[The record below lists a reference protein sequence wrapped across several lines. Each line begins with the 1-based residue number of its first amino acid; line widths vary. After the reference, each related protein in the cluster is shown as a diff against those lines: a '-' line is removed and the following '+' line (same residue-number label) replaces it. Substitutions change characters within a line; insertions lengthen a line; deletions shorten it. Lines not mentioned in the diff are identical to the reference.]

1 MSLTPYLDL
10 IRFNRP
16 IGWLVLL
23 WPTLIALFI
32 GAGGWPGWHLFVV
45 FCLGVFL
52 TRSAGCAINDFA
64 DRHWDG
70 QVERTKDR
78 PLVTGALTPK
88 QALGC
93 FAVLMLAAFVLV
105 LTLDRQTIALSGIA
119 VVLAALYPFTK
130 RFTYYPQVFLGL
142 AFSMGIVM
150 AFSATSYPLGWTAA
164 AFFAANMAWTLAYDT
179 LYAMTDKPD
188 DLKAGIKSTAI
199 AFGERDHQALAII
212 QTLAIILWAI
222 AGYTAGM
229 GFPFA
234 LGLAITANLF
244 LNQHKR
250 IASKAR
256 EDYFA
261 AFLMNHRVGLVLFA
275 ATLLDLVY
283 QARLAG

>member
-1 MSLTPYLDL
+1 MSLAPYLDL

-16 IGWLVLL
+16 IGWMVLL
-23 WPTLIALFI
+23 WPTLIALFV
-32 GAGGWPGWHLFVV
+32 GAGGWPGWHLFIV
-45 FCLGVFL
+45 FALGVFL

-70 QVERTKDR
+70 EVERTRNR
-78 PLVTGALTPK
+78 PLVTGALSPK
-88 QALGC
+88 QAVGC
-93 FAVLMLAAFVLV
+93 FALLMLAAFALV
-105 LTLDRQTIALSGIA
+105 LTLDQQTIALSVIA
-119 VVLAALYPFTK
+119 LALATLYPFTK
-130 RFTYYPQVFLGL
+130 RFTYYPQLFLGL

-150 AFSATSYPLGWTAA
+150 AFSATGYPLNAAVA
-164 AFFAANMAWTLAYDT
+164 AFFLANMAWTLAYDT

-212 QTLAIILWAI
+212 QAAAI
-222 AGYTAGM
+222 ALWGLAGYLAGL
-229 GFPFA
+229 GFPYA
-234 LGLAITANLF
+234 LGLAIAANLF

-250 IASKAR
+250 IASRAR

-283 QARLAG
+283 QSRLAT